1 MANTIYPG
9 KYMYAI
15 FSNKNGM
22 YVQPC
27 KVLEINRDGF
37 TAECHNGGES
47 GHQCGTEYFLYED
60 LGKGVFYSKDSAQVV
75 INAEKE
81 RERERE

>member
-1 MANTIYPG
+1 MANVVYPG

-15 FSNKNGM
+15 FSGIQNGV

-27 KVLEINRDGF
+27 KVLELNRDGF

-47 GHQCGTEYFLYED
+47 GHECGLEYFSYED
-60 LGKGVFYSKDSAQVV
+60 IGKSVFYSKDSAQVV
-75 INAEKE
+75 INTEREKE
-81 RERERE
+81 RE